1 MKQTYHTMKHF
12 LLLLISNLHT
22 FAKMN
27 QSPQLIINS
36 NAMKATKKW
45 MIATTA
51 LLSFA
56 CANGYAQANKN
67 ADRSSQKEE
76 GNRNVMLNAASA
88 NGPREIQIGLPSA
101 DVNVLENGIP
111 VTYATNPH
119 SVNSLWRADA
129 SLSHVG
135 LLKISETA
143 ITTGNIGYAVNSSTQ
158 LGDKGFHGT
167 MNYKTN
173 HFGMQEFS
181 LNLNGEIAKDWYY
194 SGSIYQDFDPGTFK
208 IKSTPFQD
216 RTQIYKFALTKR
228 YHDNRGEFCAIYHYS
243 NSHPVYMYA
252 TQSAPFIY
260 VGDGSV
266 REFGDFSLGTT
277 SYLPMDNEMV
287 YRDMRT
293 GELKKTNLYDA
304 VQNKGSE
311 FTLMNNY
318 KWDNGLAWKVIM
330 KYDHAT
336 GSCVYQTPMELSKR
350 ANSSIN
356 YQYEAADGSMRN
368 YEGEYVQSRMSCLN
382 RGFIDEFM
390 FTTELSRNLP
400 NGTWRLGLNEW
411 YYDIDYASNT
421 TMYDQSVPMDGSYPV
436 RLYNPAFATS
446 TSRLYAGSGY
456 YYDFNKNASEYY
468 KGHENKLAIYFT
480 HDWDIT
486 DQLNLYYGAR
496 LEYQALRGNNAAVK
510 NANGDYIGRFAN
522 YYLGATAIPAYDSEG
537 NQTGYM
543 AGTSSTNGSVAVEPT
558 PMSYDWINYALSA
571 AATYKLADKFGL
583 TGDFTYI
590 TQHPRIENFAPATLP
605 NTDKISVPLGRAGIY
620 FNNDWLSLTSLF
632 SYISKTNNNST
643 LNLQHTVN
651 GVNEILA
658 APLNYDI
665 KTLGWT
671 TDVVTTPFKG
681 FDLHFLFTYQKPTY
695 KKYETS
701 VKFSDGYIGQINAT
715 GNIVAEIP
723 QVIIEI
729 DPSYMITDNL
739 KVWTSFRYFS
749 KTYANINDA
758 YYFNGRWETFG
769 GVNWQVNKKLTL
781 GCTIVNFLNQ
791 TGAKGSIAGAELV
804 TKEEAGQYANTVM
817 AGSYIRPF
825 TVEFY

>member
-1 MKQTYHTMKHF
+1 MQDF
-12 LLLLISNLHT
+12 
-22 FAKMN
+22 
-27 QSPQLIINS
+27 
-36 NAMKATKKW
+36 NAMKSESKQMNRMKAVVLLL
-45 MIATTA
+45 A
-51 LLSFA
+51 LA
-56 CANGYAQANKN
+56 CVNGYAQENN
-67 ADRSSQKEE
+67 SSKGEDGSTSKEE
-76 GNRNVMLNAASA
+76 GNRNVMLNATSA

-143 ITTGNIGYAVNSSTQ
+143 ITTGNIGYAVNSFTQ
-158 LGDKGFHGT
+158 LGEKGFHGT
-167 MNYKTN
+167 LNYKTN
-173 HFGMQEFS
+173 HFGMQEVS
-181 LNLNGEIAKDWYY
+181 LNLNGSLAKDWFY

-216 RTQIYKFALTKR
+216 RTQIYKFALTKK
-228 YHDNRGEFCAIYHYS
+228 YNDNRGELTAIYHYS
-243 NSHPVYMYA
+243 NSHPVYNYA
-252 TQSAPFIY
+252 TQSAPFVY

-266 REFGDFSLGTT
+266 REFGDFALGTT
-277 SYLPMDNEMV
+277 SYLPVDNEMV

-304 VQNKGSE
+304 SQNRGSE

-318 KWDNGLAWKVIM
+318 TWDNGLNWKTVM
-330 KYDHAT
+330 KYDHSL
-336 GSCVYQTPMELSKR
+336 GSLVYQTPMSLDQNE
-350 ANSSIN
+350 AGIN
-356 YQYEAADGSMRN
+356 YLYEAVDGSMQP
-368 YEGEYVQSRMSCLN
+368 YTGEYVQSRMSCLN
-382 RGFIDEFM
+382 RGFIDSFM
-390 FTTELSRNLP
+390 FTTELSRKVN
-400 NGTWRLGLNEW
+400 NSTWRLGLNEW
-411 YYDIDYASNT
+411 YYDVDYTSST

-436 RLYNPAFATS
+436 RLYNADYATYS
-446 TSRLYAGSGY
+446 GRTYAGSGC

-468 KGHENKLAIYFT
+468 KGHENKLALYFT

-486 DQLNLYYGAR
+486 DKLNLYYGAR
-496 LEYQALRGNNAAVK
+496 LEYQALRGENAAVT
-510 NANGDYIGRFAN
+510 NANGEYVGRFAN
-522 YYLGATAIPAYDSEG
+522 YYLGATAPD
-537 NQTGYM
+537 
-543 AGTSSTNGSVAVEPT
+543 GTKIAPT
-558 PMSYDWINYALSA
+558 SMSYDWLNYALTA
-571 AATYKLADKFGL
+571 AVTYKLTKEFGF

-590 TQHPRIENFAPATLP
+590 TQHPKIENFAPATLP

-620 FNNDWLSLTSLF
+620 YNNEWLSLTSLF

-643 LNLQHTVN
+643 LNLQHKTAA
-651 GVNEILA
+651 GQTEIMA

-671 TDVVTTPFKG
+671 TDVVARPFKG

-701 VKFSDGYIGQINAT
+701 VTFSDGYVGSINAT

-723 QVIIEI
+723 EVIVEI
-729 DPSYMITDNL
+729 DPSYMITKDL
-739 KVWTSFRYFS
+739 KIWTSFRYFS

-769 GVNWQVNKKLTL
+769 GLNWQVNKKLAL
-781 GCTIVNFLNQ
+781 GCTVVNFLNQ
-791 TGAKGSIAGAELV
+791 TGAKGSIAGAELIE
-804 TKEEAGQYANTVM
+804 TENAGQYAGHVM

-825 TVEFY
+825 TVEFSASLKF

>member
-1 MKQTYHTMKHF
+1 MNARLNQQEKRISAVVF
-12 LLLLISNLHT
+12 LL
-22 FAKMN
+22 
-27 QSPQLIINS
+27 
-36 NAMKATKKW
+36 
-45 MIATTA
+45 
-51 LLSFA
+51 A
-56 CANGYAQANKN
+56 CAWGAFAQQQDSTQVANP
-67 ADRSSQKEE
+67 SKEE

-143 ITTGNIGYAVNSSTQ
+143 ITTGNIGYAVNSFTQ
-158 LGDKGFHGT
+158 LGEKGFNGT
-167 MNYKTN
+167 LNYKSN

-181 LNLNGEIAKDWYY
+181 LNLNGSMGKDWFY

-228 YHDNRGEFCAIYHYS
+228 YNQNRGELTAMYHYS

-252 TQSAPFIY
+252 TQSAPFVY

-277 SYLPMDNEMV
+277 SYLPVDNEMI

-293 GELKKTNLYDA
+293 GELKKTSLYDA

-318 KWDNGLAWKVIM
+318 TWNNGLNWKAIM
-330 KYDHAT
+330 KYDHST
-336 GSCVYQTPMELSKR
+336 GSCVYQTPMSLDKNE
-350 ANSSIN
+350 AGIN
-356 YQYEAADGSMRN
+356 YMYEDADGGMKP
-368 YEGEYVQSRMSCLN
+368 YTGEYVQSRMSCLN
-382 RGFIDEFM
+382 RGFIDSFM
-390 FTTELSRNLP
+390 FTTELSRSVGNS
-400 NGTWRLGLNEW
+400 TWRLGVNEW
-411 YYDIDYASNT
+411 YYDIDYSSAT
-421 TMYDQSVPMDGSYPV
+421 TMYDQSVPTDGGYPV
-436 RLYNPAFATS
+436 RLYNADYQT
-446 TSRLYAGSGY
+446 YADRTYGENGY

-468 KGHENKLAIYFT
+468 KGHENKLAVYFT
-480 HDWDIT
+480 HDWNIT
-486 DQLNLYYGAR
+486 DKFNLYYGAR
-496 LEYQALRGNNAAVK
+496 LEYQALRGDNAAVL
-510 NANGDYIGRFAN
+510 NADGNYVGRFSN
-522 YYLGATAIPAYDSEG
+522 YYLGATAPD
-537 NQTGYM
+537 
-543 AGTSSTNGSVAVEPT
+543 GTQIAPT
-558 PMSYDWINYALSA
+558 PFSYDWLNYALTAS
-571 AATYKLADKFGL
+571 ATYKLNKEFGF

-590 TQHPRIENFAPATLP
+590 TQHPKLENFAPATLP

-620 FNNDWLSLTSLF
+620 FNNSWLSLTSLF

-643 LNLQHTVN
+643 LNLQHKTAA
-651 GVNEILA
+651 GQTEIMA
-658 APLNYDI
+658 APLTYDI
-665 KTLGWT
+665 QTLGWT
-671 TDVVTTPFKG
+671 TDVVAHPFKG

-701 VKFSDGYIGQINAT
+701 VEFSDGYVGKINAT

-723 QVIIEI
+723 QVIVEI
-729 DPSYMITDNL
+729 DPSYMITKDL
-739 KVWTSFRYFS
+739 KIWTSFRYFS

-769 GVNWQVNKKLTL
+769 GLNWQVNKQLSL
-781 GCTIVNFLNQ
+781 GCTVVNFLNQ

-804 TKEEAGQYANTVM
+804 TKDEASKYAGTVM

-825 TVEFY
+825 TVEFSASLKF